1 MKGEGKNQG
10 FVTLFPHVLA
20 ACMQK
25 GKKKLMSSF
34 ACNLL
39 EIKKI

>member
-25 GKKKLMSSF
+25 GKKKADVILCMQLVG
-34 ACNLL
+34 N
-39 EIKKI
+39 